1 MNEPVAFLWQVAW
14 QLDPAVVGATAAVVA
29 VAILAAASTWQAAAS
44 RLAVVVMLV
53 VMLSG
58 LHREPPQSPAQAAN
72 SRAPQLVDL
81 VMPAVAVAGEPI
93 TAEAIAW
100 EADAW
105 EAESGKPRR
114 VAGPP
119 MVELVDETGRL
130 LDRAALEPTV
140 DAPFRADAAAGQGR
154 LWRAELTWQP
164 AEAGVHQCFARH
176 AGQSSD
182 STTALPSRAV
192 PAVCG
197 VAERPLQV
205 LLIDASARWEIRHLS
220 RLLRGT
226 PGVEVTLIL
235 LDSAAVEQ
243 LPRSR
248 QAAAAFDLVVLGSF
262 DPRDL
267 PEAVALALVEAAEE
281 DGLGVLWSL
290 DGRSDL
296 ANLAASPLG
305 VLLPCTPAASSLP
318 QPATRGHRVWAAA
331 SADGLRWLAPL
342 LQAIQRTQAQVFLPA
357 SIAAQRGTAIAPL
370 MLSTATP
377 AVAGVAAKQPAMLV
391 DHTPTGRVVAL
402 LFETWRYRIAGSSD
416 DVDAFW
422 RSAIRFVA
430 EPRLRQRMGAE
441 LTRAVRSADAT
452 RREIR
457 QAVVFAA
464 ERTAERRLQPVW
476 NHPAV
481 LAMVILL
488 AAVSWL
494 LPARHADIAVV
505 RTQPRDAP

>member
-1 MNEPVAFLWQVAW
+1 
-14 QLDPAVVGATAAVVA
+14 
-29 VAILAAASTWQAAAS
+29 
-44 RLAVVVMLV
+44 
-53 VMLSG
+53 
-58 LHREPPQSPAQAAN
+58 
-72 SRAPQLVDL
+72 
-81 VMPAVAVAGEPI
+81 
-93 TAEAIAW
+93 
-100 EADAW
+100 
-105 EAESGKPRR
+105 
-114 VAGPP
+114 
-119 MVELVDETGRL
+119 
-130 LDRAALEPTV
+130 
-140 DAPFRADAAAGQGR
+140 
-154 LWRAELTWQP
+154 
-164 AEAGVHQCFARH
+164 
-176 AGQSSD
+176 
-182 STTALPSRAV
+182 V

-235 LDSAAVEQ
+235 LESAAVEQ

-248 QAAAAFDLVVLGSF
+248 QAAAAFDVVVLGSF

-296 ANLAASPLG
+296 ANLAVSPLG

-331 SADGLRWLAPL
+331 AANGFRWLAPL
-342 LQAIQRTQAQVFLPA
+342 LQAIQQTQAQVFLPA

-370 MLSTATP
+370 LLSTAAPP
-377 AVAGVAAKQPAMLV
+377 AVAGAAAKQPAMLV

-430 EPRLRQRMGAE
+430 EPRLRQQMGAE
-441 LTRAVRSADAT
+441 LTLAVRSADAT

-476 NHPAV
+476 NHPAL

-494 LPARHADIAVV
+494 LPARHAAIAVV
-505 RTQPRDAP
+505 RTQPREAP

>member
-14 QLDPAVVGATAAVVA
+14 QLDPAVVGATAAVV
-29 VAILAAASTWQAAAS
+29 VLAILAATSTWQAAAS

-53 VMLSG
+53 VMLGG
-58 LHREPPQSPAQAAN
+58 LHREQPQSPAQAAN

-100 EADAW
+100 EA
-105 EAESGKPRR
+105 ESGKPRR
-114 VAGPP
+114 AAGPP
-119 MVELVDETGRL
+119 MVELVDEAGRL

-182 STTALPSRAV
+182 STTALTSRAV

-248 QAAAAFDLVVLGSF
+248 QAAAAFDVVVLGSF

-267 PEAVALALVEAAEE
+267 PAAVALALVEAAEE

-331 SADGLRWLAPL
+331 AADGFRWLAPL
-342 LQAIQRTQAQVFLPA
+342 LQAIQQTQAQVFLPA

-370 MLSTATP
+370 LLSTAARQRSQGRRRNSPPCWWTTP
-377 AVAGVAAKQPAMLV
+377 PPA
-391 DHTPTGRVVAL
+391 AL
-402 LFETWRYRIAGSSD
+402 LPCFLKPGGIGSQAQAMMWMPSGGRPFASSPSRGCD
-416 DVDAFW
+416 SGWEPNSPWQSGPPTRRVG
-422 RSAIRFVA
+422 RSA
-430 EPRLRQRMGAE
+430 
-441 LTRAVRSADAT
+441 
-452 RREIR
+452 
-457 QAVVFAA
+457 
-464 ERTAERRLQPVW
+464 RRLSSQP
-476 NHPAV
+476 
-481 LAMVILL
+481 
-488 AAVSWL
+488 SG
-494 LPARHADIAVV
+494 
-505 RTQPRDAP
+505 QPSGGCNPSGIIPRCSPW